1 MDITSLE
8 PGVYAEMSTSKGNI
22 MVELFYKQTP
32 LTVSNFVGLAEGTL
46 GPAKKPYYNGL
57 TFHRVIQD
65 FMIQGGCPSGTG
77 TGGPGYTFPDEI
89 VPELKHNRPGILSMA
104 NAGPG
109 TNGSQFFITHLPTPH
124 LDGKHTVFG
133 EVVEGQDVVDLV
145 EQGDTIASVT
155 IHRVGEEAKQFKPT
169 QESFDASVA
178 TLQEEAD
185 RAMREA
191 MQEELEQ
198 IEKSWPKAVETKSGL
213 RYVVETKGNGG
224 KKPVMGSSVTVHY
237 TGSLLNGKVFDSSIA
252 RNQPATFQVGQ
263 VIPGWNEALVDMTAG
278 ERRTLIIPPH
288 LGYGEQGYPG
298 VIPPN
303 SWLVFEVELIS
314 C

>member
-1 MDITSLE
+1 MELQE
-8 PGVYAEMSTSKGNI
+8 PGVYAQFATTKGDI
-22 MVELFYKQTP
+22 YVELFYKKTP
-32 LTVSNFVGLAEGTL
+32 LTVSNFVGLAEGAL
-46 GPAKKPYYNGL
+46 GESSKPYYNGL

-65 FMIQGGCPSGTG
+65 FMIQGGCPLGTG

-89 VPELKHNRPGILSMA
+89 VEELKHNRPGILSMA

-133 EVVEGQDVVDLV
+133 EVLDGQDVVDLI
-145 EQGDTIASVT
+145 EQGDRIESIT
-155 IHRVGEEAKQFKPT
+155 IHRVGDEA
-169 QESFDASVA
+169 ESFRPTKESFMGELA
-178 TLQEEAD
+178 TLREEAD
-185 RAMREA
+185 QKMREA
-191 MQEELEQ
+191 MEEDLKL
-198 IEKSWPKAVETKSGL
+198 IDKNWPAAQTTESGL
-213 RYVVETKGNGG
+213 KYVVTTEGKGGDS
-224 KKPVMGSSVTVHY
+224 PVMGTSVTVHY
-237 TGSLLNGKVFDSSIA
+237 TGSLLDGKIFDSSIA

-263 VIPGWNEALVDMTAG
+263 VIPGWNEALMTMTQG

-314 C
+314 Y

>member
-1 MDITSLE
+1 MNNTPQE
-8 PGVYAEMSTSKGNI
+8 PGVYARISTTKGDI
-22 MVELFYKQTP
+22 TLELFYKQTP

-46 GPAKKPYYNGL
+46 GEGNKKYYDGL
-57 TFHRVIQD
+57 NFHRVIQD
-65 FMIQGGCPSGTG
+65 FMIQGGCPLGTG

-89 VPELKHNRPGILSMA
+89 VPELKHNKPGILSMA

-133 EVVEGQDVVDLV
+133 EVLEGQDVVDLI
-145 EQGDTIASVT
+145 EQGDAISTIS
-155 IHRVGEEAKQFKPT
+155 IIRVGEEAEKFQPT
-169 QESFDASVA
+169 QESFDASLLA
-178 TLQEEAD
+178 LKEEAD

-191 MQEELEQ
+191 MAEDIAF
-198 IEKSWPKAVETKSGL
+198 IEKSWPKAEETKSGL
-213 RYVVETKGNGG
+213 RYVVLTPGEG
-224 KKPVMGSSVTVHY
+224 KEKPSMGTSVTVHY
-237 TGSLLNGKVFDSSIA
+237 TGSLLDGQVFDSSIA
-252 RNQPATFQVGQ
+252 RNQPATFQIGQ
-263 VIPGWNEALVDMTAG
+263 VIPGWNEALVTMTKG

-288 LGYGEQGYPG
+288 LGYGAQGYPG

-314 C
+314 F